1 MERRRL
7 TTVVTVVDGLFV
19 LAVRNRERLVV
30 MSCTL
35 LYLFG
40 LVEIFFPFHTTTA
53 VLSYF
58 VLILFS
64 NVVYT
69 IATVDLFLLLSFVS
83 YVVHDGRDRFIRV
96 IHSKTTTIVYSILFT
111 RLCYSWWGR
120 FISLK
125 RLHIFYRSVK
135 FYVLVVCFTV

>member
-40 LVEIFFPFHTTTA
+40 LVEIFFPFHTTA

-58 VLILFS
+58 VLILFN

-69 IATVDLFLLLSFVS
+69 IVTVDLSHLLSFLF
-83 YVVHDGRDRFIRV
+83 YVVHDWRDRFIRV
-96 IHSKTTTIVYSILFT
+96 IHSKTTTIVCSIFFI

-125 RLHIFYRSVK
+125 RLYIFYRSVK
-135 FYVLVVCFTV
+135 YYVLVVCFTV

>member
-19 LAVRNRERLVV
+19 LAVRNKERLVV

-58 VLILFS
+58 VLILFN

-69 IATVDLFLLLSFVS
+69 IATVDLFLLLSFVFC
-83 YVVHDGRDRFIRV
+83 VVHDGRDRFIRV
-96 IHSKTTTIVYSILFT
+96 IRSKTTTIVYSILFI

-125 RLHIFYRSVK
+125 RLYIFYRSVK
-135 FYVLVVCFTV
+135 FYVLVVCYTV

>member
-58 VLILFS
+58 VLIHFN

-69 IATVDLFLLLSFVS
+69 IVNVDLFLLLSFIFYVSMTGEIDSFVS
-83 YVVHDGRDRFIRV
+83 YIR
-96 IHSKTTTIVYSILFT
+96 KQQQLYIVFYSFDYANHGGEDLFHLKGFTYSIVALNFM
-111 RLCYSWWGR
+111 SW
-120 FISLK
+120 
-125 RLHIFYRSVK
+125 
-135 FYVLVVCFTV
+135 

>member
-40 LVEIFFPFHTTTA
+40 LVEIFFPFHTTA

-69 IATVDLFLLLSFVS
+69 IVTVDLFLLLSFVF
-83 YVVHDGRDRFIRV
+83 YVVLDGRDRYIRV
-96 IHSKTTTIVYSILFT
+96 IHSKTITIVYSILFL
-111 RLCYSWWGR
+111 RLCYS
-120 FISLK
+120 
-125 RLHIFYRSVK
+125 
-135 FYVLVVCFTV
+135 

>member
-19 LAVRNRERLVV
+19 LAVRNKERLVV

-40 LVEIFFPFHTTTA
+40 LVEIFFPFHTTA
-53 VLSYF
+53 VLSYS

-69 IATVDLFLLLSFVS
+69 IVTVDLFLLLSFVF

-96 IHSKTTTIVYSILFT
+96 IHSKTTTIVCSILFI

-120 FISLK
+120 FFHLK
-125 RLHIFYRSVK
+125 G
-135 FYVLVVCFTV
+135 FTYSIVALNFMSW

>member
-1 MERRRL
+1 MEKRRL

-40 LVEIFFPFHTTTA
+40 LVEIFFPFHTTA

-58 VLILFS
+58 VLILFN

-69 IATVDLFLLLSFVS
+69 IATVDLFLLLSFVF
-83 YVVHDGRDRFIRV
+83 YIVHNGRDRFICV
-96 IHSKTTTIVYSILFT
+96 IHSETTTIVYSILFI
-111 RLCYSWWGR
+111 RLCYSW
-120 FISLK
+120 FHLK
-125 RLHIFYRSVK
+125 G
-135 FYVLVVCFTV
+135 FTYSIVALNFMSW